1 MPRIDWA
8 ARSPRL
14 GVRLKRARERL
25 RLRMTRRGLAPSAS
39 LMATLLVPEAG
50 TAGMT
55 TTLVESTAKAAVGF
69 VGGESATT
77 GMISTS
83 VMTVT
88 ESVLRAM
95 AFSRLKLVTYLA
107 LAAGVTATAL
117 SAGLAPAGSRIVAA

>member
-1 MPRIDWA
+1 M
-8 ARSPRL
+8 S
-14 GVRLKRARERL
+14 
-25 RLRMTRRGLAPSAS
+25 TRRGAGSLWPR
-39 LMATLLVPEAG
+39 LMATLSAQHLEVGSP
-50 TAGMT
+50 GMT
-55 TTLVESTAKAAVGF
+55 TTLVSVTTAKAAVGF

-107 LAAGVTATAL
+107 LAAGVTATAV
-117 SAGLAPAGSRIVAA
+117 GGRAPAGSRIGAD